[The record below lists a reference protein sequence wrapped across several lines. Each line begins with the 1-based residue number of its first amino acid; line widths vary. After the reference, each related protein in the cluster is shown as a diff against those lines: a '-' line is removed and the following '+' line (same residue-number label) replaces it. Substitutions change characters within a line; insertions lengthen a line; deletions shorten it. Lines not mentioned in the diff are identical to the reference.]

1 MNDSCL
7 QMCFFFFSS
16 HCIILCP
23 DSHLAATL
31 ASMVACE
38 VSKTDGMHGKNVK
51 VYPCLAHC
59 LCSSPSISPLWG
71 CGFGWKCRRPLLCF
85 RALSF
90 ILLFWSPSW
99 DMFRAASH
107 IFKEDSF
114 ECWNTWLFI
123 TWLLCDVLQS
133 EFQNRCISF
142 IMRFKCIFQS
152 TSSSKDGRPLWFS
165 SYAQSFNL
173 QKGAYL

>member
-1 MNDSCL
+1 MQHFILSHHAGTRDLTQVIRLSNKCLYLLSQLAGPGLFLLMLFELMKNDIGIIHVFFFHGSELKSVILCINNLRLMNDSCL

-90 ILLFWSPSW
+90 ILLF
-99 DMFRAASH
+99 
-107 IFKEDSF
+107 
-114 ECWNTWLFI
+114 
-123 TWLLCDVLQS
+123 
-133 EFQNRCISF
+133 
-142 IMRFKCIFQS
+142 
-152 TSSSKDGRPLWFS
+152 
-165 SYAQSFNL
+165 
-173 QKGAYL
+173 